1 MDDEI
6 NELMILAD
14 RARAGANTTYS
25 QACIY
30 LIFLMQAAFT
40 LYELAGTRHKN
51 YVFLLIK
58 NLVIISVGSLVWWLV
73 GFAFYW
79 GNSAGGGIGSSYF
92 AEDSLDY
99 NITQSI
105 YSLKAIDN
113 VKCFAIPVCN
123 LIEVI
128 GDMIY
133 KIRFEKAIK
142 SKLLYIF

>member
-58 NLVIISVGSLVWWLV
+58 NLYVKFGSMLMPVYTRIKLMTC
-73 GFAFYW
+73 
-79 GNSAGGGIGSSYF
+79 
-92 AEDSLDY
+92 
-99 NITQSI
+99 NICRTI
-105 YSLKAIDN
+105 VYYMEREF
-113 VKCFAIPVCN
+113 V
-123 LIEVI
+123 
-128 GDMIY
+128 
-133 KIRFEKAIK
+133 
-142 SKLLYIF
+142 